1 MFREDDFE
9 KKISLKFIQTLNRHL
24 PAKRRTLKELMLEEK
39 PSVKN
44 LDGSTHT
51 FDKKELEKLASII
64 PEREHERLRLPLYL
78 EMSSSM
84 ERGTIRISGRL
95 ECRVINRVLQEGE
108 APEERGAE
116 EKDSM
121 IIYYPHL
128 AKIRKELPTATQ
140 FMFTM

>member
-24 PAKRRTLKELMLEEK
+24 PAKRRTLKELLLEEK
-39 PSVKN
+39 PSIKN
-44 LDGSTHT
+44 LDSSTHS
-51 FDKKELEKLASII
+51 FDKKELEKLASMI
-64 PEREHERLRLPLYL
+64 PEREHNRLRLPIYL

-95 ECRVINRVLQEGE
+95 ECRIISRILQEGE
-108 APEERGAE
+108 MPEERGAE
-116 EKDSM
+116 EKGYM

-128 AKIRKELPTATQ
+128 AKIRKELPTSTQ

>member
-24 PAKRRTLKELMLEEK
+24 PRKRRALKELLLEEK
-39 PSVKN
+39 PSIKN
-44 LDGSTHT
+44 LDGSTHS
-51 FDKKELEKLASII
+51 FDKKELEKLASMI
-64 PEREHERLRLPLYL
+64 PEWEHDRLRLPIYL

-95 ECRVINRVLQEGE
+95 ECRIINRILHEGE
-108 APEERGAE
+108 AQERKGAE